1 MKNPKLSYSTVGTI
15 ALLIAMAGFSSC
27 VYLEEPSDTASAA
40 REKSYQLILYEE
52 SSQQG
57 KAVHGPSAATLQQ
70 RQIDQTSPLGG
81 ASNPNWGPLPLR
93 IR

>member
-1 MKNPKLSYSTVGTI
+1 MKNSQVFYFTVGTI
-15 ALLIAMAGFSSC
+15 ALLITIVGFSSC
-27 VYLEEPSDTASAA
+27 VYLEAPSGTALGA
-40 REKSYQLILYEE
+40 REKSSQPILYEE

-57 KAVHGPSAATLQQ
+57 KVVHRPEGATPQQ
-70 RQIDQTSPLGG
+70 GQIDLTYSLGG

>member
-1 MKNPKLSYSTVGTI
+1 MKNSQVFYFTVGTI
-15 ALLIAMAGFSSC
+15 ALLITIVGFSSC
-27 VYLEEPSDTASAA
+27 VYLEEPSDTTSAA
-40 REKSYQLILYEE
+40 QEKSYQLILYEE

-57 KAVHGPSAATLQQ
+57 KAVHGISAATLQQ

-81 ASNPNWGPLPLR
+81 ASNPNWGPLPIR